1 MMNKRMWDNVKC
13 ICAIIIFIA
22 MLGVCGYVESHYTR
36 KDCVVVEVEQRLV
49 TVEDRQG
56 RLWCYYMDSEDY
68 TDAPSVGTVVDVHM
82 YTNHTD
88 SYIYDDEI
96 VGVRVV
102 VQ

>member
-1 MMNKRMWDNVKC
+1 MWKKIVAVA
-13 ICAIIIFIA
+13 IAVLMVCAWIA
-22 MLGVCGYVESHYTR
+22 CCYVECHYTR

-56 RLWCYYMDSEDY
+56 HQWCYYMDSEDY
-68 TDAPSVGTVVDVHM
+68 TDVPSVGTVVDVHM
-82 YTNHTD
+82 YTAHTD

-96 VGVRVV
+96 VDVRVV